1 MKTITIKLPEEE
13 VEELNEFIK
22 KEITPQNQNLLDI

>member
-22 KEITPQNQNLLDI
+22 KKKLPLKIRIY